1 MRLTRASR
9 YAIGALVHL
18 ARRPSGP
25 LASHDIA
32 RAEHIPEWFLLK
44 VLKPIAAAGILYSY
58 RGPGG
63 GYQLARPTKSIS
75 LLEVIET
82 VEGPIR
88 GHVEPWDSADSGLH
102 RRLQEIFDRAATEV
116 RRQLKS
122 VSIAELAKGR

>member
-18 ARRPSGP
+18 ARKPGQP

-32 RAEHIPEWFLLK
+32 RAENIPEWFLLK
-44 VLKPIAAAGILYSY
+44 VLKPIASAGILYSY

-63 GYQLARPTKSIS
+63 GYQLARPTKSVT

-88 GHVEPWDSADSGLH
+88 GQVEPWESADSGLH
-102 RRLQEIFDRAATEV
+102 RKLQGVFDRAASEV
-116 RRQLKS
+116 RRQLQK
-122 VSIAELAKGR
+122 VTLADLAKSR